1 VSGVARPWLI
11 LAVLTLLT
19 GLPGCLSDSKVRV
32 ASVDGTVVDAPVLPV
47 AAYLTPDG
55 NTAEVYL
62 TDLAPEQL
70 DPGTDLSRVSGRIVQ
85 LRLFLSPKAGHTP
98 IESTACSTAVRHI
111 VLADGAV
118 GVYAGGGF
126 LLPDEKPGG
135 RELSGQVTDATL
147 RLVAQAGGF
156 ADKLGPAV
164 LSGSFSAPRNE
175 ALARKLAA
183 RVQDI
188 LTVVQP
194 AGPKPPTAEG
204 PGGNGGAS
212 PP

>member
-1 VSGVARPWLI
+1 MTLP
-11 LAVLTLLT
+11 LALLAL
-19 GLPGCLSDSKVRV
+19 GFLGGCIADSRVKVM
-32 ASVDGTVVDAPVLPV
+32 SVDSTVLDAPVLPT

-62 TDLAPEQL
+62 TDLAAESL
-70 DPGTDLSRVSGRIVQ
+70 DPGSDLSRVSGRIVQ
-85 LRLFLSPKAGHTP
+85 LRLFLSPKAGKTP
-98 IESTACSTAVRHI
+98 IEETACSTAVRHI
-111 VLADGAV
+111 VLANGAI

-126 LLPDEKPGG
+126 LLPDERPGG
-135 RELSGQVTDATL
+135 RELSGRVSDATL
-147 RLVAQAGGF
+147 RLAAQSGGF

-188 LTVVQP
+188 LSVVEPVQ
-194 AGPKPPTAEG
+194 GVS
-204 PGGNGGAS
+204 GNAGAS